1 MMFNDASGF
10 GGIIA
15 FFLFLSFV
23 FFLIHIAIC
32 VWAYRDAI
40 RKGRSQEFAL
50 IVIVALFFFPILG
63 LIVYLLIRNDNN
75 NSRYRY

>member
-1 MMFNDASGF
+1 MQINDAAGF
-10 GGIIA
+10 GGIIT
-15 FFLFLSFV
+15 FFLFLSLI
-23 FFLIHIAIC
+23 FFIIHVAIC

-50 IVIVALFFFPILG
+50 LVIVALFFFPILG

-75 NSRYRY
+75 SRYRY